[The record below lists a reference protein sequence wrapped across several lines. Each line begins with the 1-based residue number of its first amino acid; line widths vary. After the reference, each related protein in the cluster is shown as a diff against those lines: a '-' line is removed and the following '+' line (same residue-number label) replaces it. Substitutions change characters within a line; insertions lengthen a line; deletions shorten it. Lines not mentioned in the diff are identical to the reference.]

1 MIQHRLPRKKAL
13 QKALPERQRIAR
25 IKMLSGDSRPVHP
38 ERLFPALAGRSR
50 RDTKV
55 PSMAMKFLN
64 RMIATALVGTVA
76 VAAALTS
83 ALAADKVT
91 FLTSWFAQAEHGGFY
106 QAKANGLYDKAG
118 LDVTIKMGGPQ
129 VNGSQLL
136 LAGDT
141 DFMMGYDIQVLKGRE
156 QNLPLVTVASSF
168 QFDLQG
174 IMAHDDVADLAALK
188 GRPILIAGSSRATF
202 WPWLRTKY
210 GYTDDQIR
218 PYTFNLQPFFAD
230 KTVAQQAYPSSE
242 PYQAEQQNEKVK
254 FFLFADGG
262 YPPYGSTIVTTEKM
276 IAEKPDVVA
285 RFVKASL
292 EGWRDYL
299 KNPAP
304 GNALIKVDN
313 PKMTDGQ
320 IEFALVKMKEMK
332 AIDRGDA
339 ATLGV
344 GIITVDRYKQIYDFM
359 VAGGLLDAKV
369 DWHKAFD
376 DRFVKDLKI
385 MN

>member
-1 MIQHRLPRKKAL
+1 MAIESLSRT
-13 QKALPERQRIAR
+13 IA
-25 IKMLSGDSRPVHP
+25 
-38 ERLFPALAGRSR
+38 AGLVAS
-50 RDTKV
+50 
-55 PSMAMKFLN
+55 A
-64 RMIATALVGTVA
+64 ALVA
-76 VAAALTS
+76 S
-83 ALAADKVT
+83 LAPARATEKLT

-106 QAKANGLYDKAG
+106 QAKATGLYEKAG

-136 LAGDT
+136 LAGDA

-174 IMAHDDVADLAALK
+174 IMTHDDVADLAALK
-188 GRPILIAGSSRATF
+188 GRPILIAGSSRTTF
-202 WPWLRTKY
+202 WPWLRAKY

-230 KTVAQQAYPSSE
+230 KSVAQQAYPSSE
-242 PYQAEQQNEKVK
+242 PYQAEQQNEKAK
-254 FFLFADGG
+254 FFLLADDG

-276 IAEKPDVVA
+276 IADKPDVVA

-292 EGWRDYL
+292 EGWRDYM

-304 GNALIKVDN
+304 ANALIKADN
-313 PKMTDGQ
+313 GKMTDGQ
-320 IEFALVKMKEMK
+320 LAFAIEKMKKMR

-344 GIITVDRYKQIYDFM
+344 GIITADRYEKIYDFL
-359 VAGGLLDAKV
+359 VTGGLLDPKV
-369 DWHKAFD
+369 DWHKTFD

-385 MN
+385 GVN

>member
-1 MIQHRLPRKKAL
+1 MAGYMPAENEGTEMAMRFLPRK
-13 QKALPERQRIAR
+13 IA
-25 IKMLSGDSRPVHP
+25 IV
-38 ERLFPALAGRSR
+38 
-50 RDTKV
+50 
-55 PSMAMKFLN
+55 
-64 RMIATALVGTVA
+64 LVGMGTFFG
-76 VAAALTS
+76 AAAPTF
-83 ALAADKVT
+83 AADKVS

-106 QAKANGLYDKAG
+106 QAKATGLYEKAG

-136 LAGDT
+136 LAGET

-174 IMAHDDVADLAALK
+174 LMTHDDVADIAALK
-188 GRPILIAGSSRATF
+188 GKPILIAGSSRITF
-202 WPWLRTKY
+202 WPWLRAKY
-210 GYTDDQIR
+210 GFTDDQIR

-230 KTVAQQAYPSSE
+230 KNVAQQAYPSSE
-242 PYQAEQQNEKVK
+242 PYQAQEQNEKVK
-254 FFLFADGG
+254 FFLMADGG

-276 IAEKPDVVA
+276 VAEKPDVVA

-292 EGWRDYL
+292 EGWRDYI

-304 GNALIKVDN
+304 GNALIKADN

-320 IEFALVKMKEMK
+320 IAFAIEKLRENK
-332 AIDRGDA
+332 AIDGGDA
-339 ATLGV
+339 ATLGIGV
-344 GIITVDRYKQIYDFM
+344 ITEARYKQIYDFL
-359 VAGGLLDAKV
+359 VAGELLDPKT

-376 DRFVKDLKI
+376 VRFVKDLKI
-385 MN
+385 GVQ

>member
-1 MIQHRLPRKKAL
+1 MTNKSLSRTIAAGLVASAAL
-13 QKALPERQRIAR
+13 SASL
-25 IKMLSGDSRPVHP
+25 
-38 ERLFPALAGRSR
+38 
-50 RDTKV
+50 V
-55 PSMAMKFLN
+55 PS
-64 RMIATALVGTVA
+64 R
-76 VAAALTS
+76 AAE
-83 ALAADKVT
+83 KVT

-106 QAKANGLYDKAG
+106 QAKATGLYDKAG

-174 IMAHDDVADLAALK
+174 IMTHDDVADLAALK
-188 GRPILIAGSSRATF
+188 GRPILIAGSSRTTF
-202 WPWLRTKY
+202 WPWLRARY

-242 PYQAEQQNEKVK
+242 PYQAEQQNEKAK
-254 FFLFADGG
+254 FFLLADGG

-276 IAEKPDVVA
+276 IAEKPDVVG

-292 EGWRDYL
+292 EGWRDYM

-304 GNALIKVDN
+304 ANALIKADN
-313 PKMTDGQ
+313 AKMTDGQ
-320 IEFALVKMKEMK
+320 LAFALEKMKEMK

-344 GIITVDRYKQIYDFM
+344 GIITADRYQKIYDFL
-359 VAGGLLDAKV
+359 VTGGMLDPKV
-369 DWHKAFD
+369 DWHKTFD

-385 MN
+385 GVN

>member
-1 MIQHRLPRKKAL
+1 MSLKN
-13 QKALPERQRIAR
+13 
-25 IKMLSGDSRPVHP
+25 LSR
-38 ERLFPALAGRSR
+38 
-50 RDTKV
+50 T
-55 PSMAMKFLN
+55 
-64 RMIATALVGTVA
+64 IATALVGASMLA
-76 VAAALTS
+76 VS
-83 ALAADKVT
+83 PVLAADKVT

-106 QAKANGLYDKAG
+106 QAKATGLYDKAG

-136 LAGDT
+136 LAGEA
-141 DFMMGYDIQVLKGRE
+141 DFIMGYDIQVLKGRE

-174 IMAHDDVADLAALK
+174 IMTHDDVPDLASLK
-188 GRPILIAGSSRATF
+188 GRPILIAGSSRVTF
-202 WPWLRTKY
+202 WPWLRAKY

-230 KTVAQQAYPSSE
+230 KTMAQQGYPSSE
-242 PYQAEQQNEKVK
+242 PYQAEQQHEKVK
-254 FFLFADGG
+254 FFLLADGG

-276 IAEKPDVVA
+276 IAEKPDMVA

-292 EGWRDYL
+292 EGWRDYM
-299 KNPAP
+299 KDPAP
-304 GNALIKVDN
+304 ANALIKADN

-320 IEFALVKMKEMK
+320 IAFAIDRLKEMK
-332 AIDRGDA
+332 ALDRGDA
-339 ATLGV
+339 ATLGIGV
-344 GIITVDRYKQIYDFM
+344 ITSDRYKQIYDFL
-359 VAGGLLDAKV
+359 VAGELLDPKV

-385 MN
+385 GVK

>member
-1 MIQHRLPRKKAL
+1 
-13 QKALPERQRIAR
+13 
-25 IKMLSGDSRPVHP
+25 
-38 ERLFPALAGRSR
+38 
-50 RDTKV
+50 
-55 PSMAMKFLN
+55 MAMISLS
-64 RMIATALVGTVA
+64 RMLATALVGT
-76 VAAALTS
+76 AALAASLTP
-83 ALAADKVT
+83 APAADKVT

-106 QAKANGLYDKAG
+106 EAKATGLYDKAG

-136 LAGDT
+136 LAGEA
-141 DFMMGYDIQVLKGRE
+141 DFIMGYDIQVLKGRE

-174 IMAHDDVADLAALK
+174 IMTHDDVADLAALK
-188 GRPILIAGSSRATF
+188 GRPILIAGSSRVTF
-202 WPWLRTKY
+202 WPWLRAKY
-210 GYTDDQIR
+210 GYSDDQIR

-254 FFLFADGG
+254 FFLLADGG

-292 EGWRDYL
+292 EGWRDYM
-299 KNPAP
+299 KDPAP
-304 GNALIKVDN
+304 ANALIKADN
-313 PKMTDGQ
+313 TKMTDGQ
-320 IEFALVKMKEMK
+320 IAFALEKMKEMK

-344 GIITVDRYKQIYDFM
+344 GIITAERYKQIYDFL
-359 VAGGLLDAKV
+359 VAGGLLDPKV
-369 DWHKAFD
+369 DWHRAFD
-376 DRFVKDLKI
+376 DRFVKDLKVGV
-385 MN
+385 N

>member
-1 MIQHRLPRKKAL
+1 MATKNLSRS
-13 QKALPERQRIAR
+13 IAAG
-25 IKMLSGDSRPVHP
+25 LVASATLAAS
-38 ERLFPALAGRSR
+38 LAPAW
-50 RDTKV
+50 
-55 PSMAMKFLN
+55 
-64 RMIATALVGTVA
+64 
-76 VAAALTS
+76 
-83 ALAADKVT
+83 AADKVA

-106 QAKANGLYDKAG
+106 QAKATGLYEKAG

-174 IMAHDDVADLAALK
+174 IMTHDDVADLAALK
-188 GRPILIAGSSRATF
+188 GHPILIAGSSRTTF

-242 PYQAEQQNEKVK
+242 PYQAEQQHEKVK
-254 FFLFADGG
+254 FFLLADGG

-292 EGWRDYL
+292 EGWYDYM

-304 GNALIKVDN
+304 GNALIKADN

-320 IEFALVKMKEMK
+320 LAFALERMKEMK

-344 GIITVDRYKQIYDFM
+344 GIITADRYKQIYDFL
-359 VAGGLLDAKV
+359 VAGGLLDPKV
-369 DWHKAFD
+369 DWQKSFD
-376 DRFVKDLKI
+376 DRFVRNLKI
-385 MN
+385 GLK

>member
-1 MIQHRLPRKKAL
+1 MAIRSLSRT
-13 QKALPERQRIAR
+13 IAAGLVASAG
-25 IKMLSGDSRPVHP
+25 LSAS
-38 ERLFPALAGRSR
+38 FAPAR
-50 RDTKV
+50 
-55 PSMAMKFLN
+55 
-64 RMIATALVGTVA
+64 
-76 VAAALTS
+76 AAE
-83 ALAADKVT
+83 KVT

-106 QAKANGLYDKAG
+106 QAKAIGLYEKAG

-136 LAGDT
+136 LAGDA

-174 IMAHDDVADLAALK
+174 IMTHDDVADLAALK
-188 GRPILIAGSSRATF
+188 GRPILIAGSSRTTF
-202 WPWLRTKY
+202 WPWLRAKY

-242 PYQAEQQNEKVK
+242 PYQAEQQNEKAK
-254 FFLFADGG
+254 FFLLADGG

-276 IAEKPDVVA
+276 IAEKPDVVG

-292 EGWRDYL
+292 EGWRDYM

-304 GNALIKVDN
+304 ANALIKADN
-313 PKMTDGQ
+313 AKMTDGQ
-320 IEFALVKMKEMK
+320 LAFALEKMKEMK

-339 ATLGV
+339 ATLGM
-344 GIITVDRYKQIYDFM
+344 GIITADRYQKIYDFL
-359 VAGGLLDAKV
+359 VTGGMLDPKV
-369 DWHKAFD
+369 DWHKTFD

-385 MN
+385 GVN

>member
-1 MIQHRLPRKKAL
+1 
-13 QKALPERQRIAR
+13 
-25 IKMLSGDSRPVHP
+25 
-38 ERLFPALAGRSR
+38 
-50 RDTKV
+50 
-55 PSMAMKFLN
+55 MAMKN
-64 RMIATALVGTVA
+64 TSRMMATTLAGA
-76 VAAALTS
+76 VVLAASFAP
-83 ALAADKVT
+83 AFAADKVT

-106 QAKANGLYDKAG
+106 QAKATGLYDKAG

-129 VNGSQLL
+129 VNGAQLL
-136 LAGDT
+136 LAGDA
-141 DFMMGYDIQVLKGRE
+141 DFIMGYDIQVLKGRE
-156 QNLPLVTVASSF
+156 QNQPLVTVASSF

-218 PYTFNLQPFFAD
+218 AYTFNLQPFFAD
-230 KTVAQQAYPSSE
+230 KTMAQQAYPSSE
-242 PYQAEQQNEKVK
+242 PYQAQQQNEKVK

-276 IAEKPDVVA
+276 IAEKPDVIA

-292 EGWRDYL
+292 EGWRDYM

-320 IEFALVKMKEMK
+320 IEFALAKMKEMK

-344 GIITVDRYKQIYDFM
+344 GIITADRYKQIYDFM
-359 VAGGLLDAKV
+359 VAGGLLDTKV
-369 DWHKAFD
+369 DWHKAMD

>member
-1 MIQHRLPRKKAL
+1 
-13 QKALPERQRIAR
+13 
-25 IKMLSGDSRPVHP
+25 
-38 ERLFPALAGRSR
+38 
-50 RDTKV
+50 
-55 PSMAMKFLN
+55 MAMNFLS
-64 RMIATALVGTVA
+64 RVIAASLIGTFA
-76 VAAALTS
+76 WLGSLAPT
-83 ALAADKVT
+83 LAADKVS

-106 QAKANGLYDKAG
+106 QAKATGLYEKAG

-141 DFMMGYDIQVLKGRE
+141 DLMMGYDIQVLKGRE

-174 IMAHDDVADLAALK
+174 IMAHDDVADLASLK
-188 GRPILIAGSSRATF
+188 GKPILIAGSSRITF
-202 WPWLRTKY
+202 WPWLRAKY
-210 GYTDDQIR
+210 GFTDDQIR

-230 KTVAQQAYPSSE
+230 KNVAQQGYLSSE
-242 PYQAEQQNEKVK
+242 PFQAQQQNEKVK
-254 FFLFADGG
+254 FFLLADGG

-304 GNALIKVDN
+304 GNALIKADN
-313 PKMTDGQ
+313 PKMSDAQIAFAIEKLKEKKALDG
-320 IEFALVKMKEMK
+320 
-332 AIDRGDA
+332 GDA
-339 ATLGV
+339 ATQGI
-344 GIITVDRYKQIYDFM
+344 GIITADRYKKTYDFL
-359 VAGGLLDAKV
+359 VAAGLLDPKT
-369 DWHKAFD
+369 DWQKGID
-376 DRFVKDLKI
+376 VRFVKDLKI
-385 MN
+385 GVQ